1 MITERPTHWL
11 TFQQLLEGPIP
22 KSLINEIDFE
32 VNHEVA
38 KLTATEKAQRRWFG
52 RKHEKDPHES

>member
-1 MITERPTHWL
+1 MMITERPTHWL
-11 TFQQLLEGPIP
+11 TFQELLEGPVP

-38 KLTATEKAQRRWFG
+38 ELTAIERAQRRWFK
-52 RKHEKDPHES
+52 REERDEK